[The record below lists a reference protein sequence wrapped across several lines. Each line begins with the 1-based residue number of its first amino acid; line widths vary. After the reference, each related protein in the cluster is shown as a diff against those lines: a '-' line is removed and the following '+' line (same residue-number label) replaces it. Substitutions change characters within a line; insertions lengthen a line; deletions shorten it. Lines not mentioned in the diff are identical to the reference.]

1 MANVASSTAAEP
13 GPYSILVH
21 NPAYRWFYA
30 GQGASLIGT
39 WSQAAAARW
48 IVYEMTKSERTVGIV
63 DAIEVLPG
71 VVIGVFAGAVADKV
85 SSRMLLS
92 ATQVGQSVLAFV
104 LAFLVGTGHIQIWQ
118 MALLLAFAQVFVT
131 FEEPGRQVFQ
141 RQLVGRSSLSHAI
154 ALETGLFNVSR
165 VFGPAVAGLCLSL
178 LGQASPFAI
187 NGVSFLAALA
197 ILILIRLPSK
207 PEDEPVEEKEDE
219 VGLAA
224 GFSFVWQDRRILRI
238 FMLLAFFG
246 MAGLGYTALVPA
258 YAQKLLKS
266 STRGYSALQVG
277 GGVGST
283 LGAFLVAWVAANK
296 RRDLLVVGGM
306 VVAGLSLVLA
316 GLAPGVLGAKLG
328 LYAAVAL
335 MFINGAGTIAVF
347 ATAQTLI
354 QAAVPDAIRGRVV
367 GLWMIVFSA
376 SAPIGSLFSGIFAQA
391 LGVVPIMVASGLL
404 CVVVGAM
411 VFLSGTLIPSKREER
426 EGAV

>member
-1 MANVASSTAAEP
+1 MANVASPAAEP
-13 GPYSILVH
+13 GPYSVLVH

-30 GQGASLIGT
+30 GQGASLVGI

-48 IVYEMTKSERTVGIV
+48 IVYEMTKSERAVGIV
-63 DAIEVLPG
+63 DAVEVLPG
-71 VVIGVFAGAVADKV
+71 VVIGIFAGAVADKV
-85 SSRMLLS
+85 SPRLLLS
-92 ATQVGQSVLAFV
+92 ATQLGQSVLAFT
-104 LAFLVGTGHIQIWQ
+104 LAFMVGTGHIQIWQ
-118 MALLLAFAQVFVT
+118 MAMLLAFAQIFVT

-165 VFGPAVAGLCLSL
+165 VIGPAVAGICLSL

-187 NGVSFLAALA
+187 NGSCFIVALSM
-197 ILILIRLPSK
+197 LLLIRMPNH
-207 PEDEPVEEKEDE
+207 PEEEADEEKEEE

-258 YAQKLLKS
+258 YAKKLLNS
-266 STRGYSALQVG
+266 SSGGYSALQVG

-283 LGAFLVAWVAANK
+283 VGAFLVAWAAGNK

-306 VVAGLSLVLA
+306 VVAGLSLALA
-316 GLAPGVLGAKLG
+316 GLAPGALGAKVG
-328 LYAAVAL
+328 LYAAVLL

-347 ATAQTLI
+347 ATAQTLV

-376 SAPIGSLFSGIFAQA
+376 SAPVGSLFSGLLAEP
-391 LGVVPIMVASGLL
+391 LGVAPIMVVSGLL
-404 CVVVGAM
+404 CIVVGIL
-411 VFLSGTLIPSKREER
+411 VFLSGMLIPSKKEIR
-426 EGAV
+426 EGDV